1 MTKDELYTLCK
12 ERGNVY
18 CLEKYFSKHF
28 LEFYIELKT
37 FNFPQSFKFSQKLYH
52 YFNNDPE
59 LKLGL
64 CPVCEKRCTFV
75 NINIGYLKHCS
86 KRCLGL
92 DENIKEQRKKSCL
105 EKIWS

>member
-18 CLEKYFSKHF
+18 CIEKYFSKHF

-52 YFNNDPE
+52 YFI
-59 LKLGL
+59 
-64 CPVCEKRCTFV
+64 F
-75 NINIGYLKHCS
+75 Y
-86 KRCLGL
+86 
-92 DENIKEQRKKSCL
+92 
-105 EKIWS
+105 

>member
-18 CLEKYFSKHF
+18 CIEKYFSKHF

-52 YFNNDPE
+52 FFNNDPE

-64 CPVCEKRCTFV
+64 CPVCGKRCRFTSF
-75 NINIGYLKHCS
+75 GSS
-86 KRCLGL
+86 KSRSARLSFALAGS
-92 DENIKEQRKKSCL
+92 EAIY
-105 EKIWS
+105 